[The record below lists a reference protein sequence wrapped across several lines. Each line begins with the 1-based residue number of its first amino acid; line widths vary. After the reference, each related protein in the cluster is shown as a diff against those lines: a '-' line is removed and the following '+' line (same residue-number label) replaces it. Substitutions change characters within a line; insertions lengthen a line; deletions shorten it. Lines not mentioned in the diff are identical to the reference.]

1 MSKKIVAL
9 FVASALAIGWTVFD
23 PRPAQT
29 SVDEKG
35 LPVIL
40 QSFAS
45 KELRAGEV
53 WKVYLKASDPKGKM
67 KYIFATIS
75 QPGVGVYPVSI
86 TRIKGEN
93 QKELSGYIY
102 LNTAPVVPT
111 SFFNLN
117 LTLAVNIQGQGGVF
131 SPTVF
136 FPLSFSRQSARE
148 APPDGLFAE
157 QNLGPI
163 MINLRTVGGK
173 KG

>member
-1 MSKKIVAL
+1 M
-9 FVASALAIGWTVFD
+9 FVPKMAQ
-23 PRPAQT
+23 PA
-29 SVDEKG
+29 VEGEKP
-35 LPVIL
+35 PVIL

-45 KELRAGEV
+45 KELRPGDV
-53 WKVYLKASDPKGKM
+53 WKVYLKASDPEGKM
-67 KYIFATIS
+67 RYIFATIS

-93 QKELSGYIY
+93 QKDLSGYIY
-102 LNTAPVVPT
+102 LNTARAVPT